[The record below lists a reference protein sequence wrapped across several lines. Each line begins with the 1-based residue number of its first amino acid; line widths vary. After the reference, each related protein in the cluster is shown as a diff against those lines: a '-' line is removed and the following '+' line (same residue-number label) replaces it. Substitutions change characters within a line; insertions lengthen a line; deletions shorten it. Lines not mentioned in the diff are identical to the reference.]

1 MPAGTETRTQ
11 KRRTYR
17 TEREMKTL
25 RYTYLVGLAL
35 TMLATLATGC
45 QDDPLFS
52 APGYNGNGTATR
64 AEMTQPGPLQ
74 QEGEYW
80 VASKRVPLVGV
91 GRIVDNISQGLVS
104 ISENAD
110 FNNVVDTNLNN
121 YTEISGVDVNALG
134 NQILSVK
141 DLYHTYQGNQA
152 VGFVIGNED
161 SGSLLDVS
169 VLEFLV
175 ISTYRDGQLVGT
187 YNVSSN
193 SNLLSLGVLSS
204 SSQALQTIS
213 VTAEEPFDEIML
225 ATTGVSANVN
235 WSGMKIYYAF
245 VGETPINYVYK
256 QEGSFPDAY
265 FLDTQLMGDELFTD
279 DDKEAA
285 EILNPNHEDG
295 ILFSSI
301 ILELGFAHRT
311 TLHYGQTV
319 EAGTEV
325 GFTYNT
331 ATIANLSLGTTV
343 KLTPYDTNGNAI
355 EQDIY
360 EKKGLIGLS
369 VTGGGNGTY
378 SLIPSKDIESLQISF
393 SAVGL
398 DLGGTRLMRAF
409 TREATTVDPTAY
421 FVAPYKVKTNASSYY
436 FMAPQEGASM
446 VDYQLA
452 SNPGGRAELAKTD
465 NGGYVLKGMLQGRTY
480 EVVFHCKGA
489 DGQEFISTTYVTR
502 VAGSTKD
509 CQTSYMVGQGF
520 SIAEAND
527 MSGIIIISGIKDDN
541 YIIDPDYTDNCASF
555 VSVTDIL
562 QHGVYAAVKSDNDL
576 QPAPGET
583 WRVGFTIKTGPGLL
597 GLQALKFF
605 SIALYKDGQ
614 EVQNGVA
621 ASNNTASVNLINL
634 GGDKVRI
641 SIETTQS
648 FDCIALRT
656 AGLLG
661 LNLESLEIYNAFYE
675 SASCE
680 EYEVMDYC
688 SQLMTPAQ
696 NNLRVDY
703 ANTGFTGIDV
713 GAGLYN
719 IGNMMDENTDNYTT
733 VTTVANIGQF
743 SLAFRFEKQTQANK
757 WIGLMLSTPSGLATV
772 DLLSSTTLKTTLNG
786 VVQETITQKEGGLLG
801 LELIGYENRRYIEA
815 TPTLEF
821 DGIIVEFNGI
831 NVAGDWLFYGLYGIK
846 DLNHNGTEDC
856 TEGEEDVEN
865 PGSITLTPVS
875 EHICN
880 EEGLEKV
887 AFDIQATLN
896 NGISSED
903 TYYLKWLS
911 ADSRSG
917 VIPVKVRTNITP
929 NRLVAADPALPLAL
943 PVGVYSLTL
952 YWQDITDDEIMQG
965 GATEEDFE
973 VSTGSALL
981 IIHPRQ
987 TTWTGGNSTDWND
1000 WSNWTDGSPWGCTDV
1015 IIPGGLQS
1023 YPILTQADYEAG
1035 MNNCARIHIEDG
1047 GQIVNTR
1054 HLNTYDGA
1062 WVDIQLEGGRYYM
1075 LASPLKDMAS
1085 GDWFISPDVTLAT
1098 STSMEGLPLFT
1109 TFNEITYP
1117 EQRTNPTVY
1126 QRLWST
1132 LAPVKNPDGYEA
1144 KDEVAPDETQ
1154 WTPPYNAVN
1163 QAYSLGMGFSLMAN
1177 KVEGNKYLFRFP
1189 KQHVTYH
1196 YYNLAGQPTGMT
1208 ESISRPSRTGRFID
1222 EAQWNND
1229 KLTVK
1234 QTNTEASTAFLVG
1247 NPFVSYLNLSAFM
1260 SANGISEVKLFDGTT
1275 NTNNSLILIDGEL
1288 VSNAGGYVRRNV
1300 MPMEAFFVM
1309 TPDGQAKSEMTVTFN
1324 ANMQTTDAGTT
1335 SAVTRSLPSD
1345 SFLRLSATLDGKT
1358 THALLRVSPTASA
1371 GVIPGEDTKLL
1382 VESEARPAVAI
1393 YTVADGQALDIQQVP
1408 DDVRRIPLGFYLPD
1422 GGSADIRLKAD
1433 FTDPQW
1439 HDWFLLDL
1447 RTGQRRRLNT
1457 ATLTLEDVR
1466 NGSGQ
1471 YALTRED

>member
-1 MPAGTETRTQ
+1 
-11 KRRTYR
+11 
-17 TEREMKTL
+17 MKTL
-25 RYTYLVGLAL
+25 RYTYLVGLTL

-52 APGYNGNGTATR
+52 APGYNGQGTTTR

-104 ISENAD
+104 ISDNAN
-110 FNNVVDTNLNN
+110 FNNIIDTNLNN
-121 YTEISGVDVNALG
+121 YTDISGVTVDALG

-141 DLYHTYQGNQA
+141 DLYHTYAGNQT
-152 VGFVIGNED
+152 VGFVIANED
-161 SGSLLDVS
+161 NGSLLDVS

-175 ISTYRDGQLVGT
+175 ISTYRDGDLVGT
-187 YNVSSN
+187 YNVSTN
-193 SNLLSLGVLSS
+193 SSLLSLGVLSS
-204 SSQALQTIS
+204 ASQALQTIS

-225 ATTGVSANVN
+225 ATTGVSADVD

-265 FLDTQLMGDELFTD
+265 FSDTQLITGGVDN
-279 DDKEAA
+279 
-285 EILNPNHEDG
+285 ILDPTHEEG
-295 ILFSSI
+295 VLFSSVL
-301 ILELGFAHRT
+301 LELGVPHKT
-311 TLHYGQTV
+311 TLNYGQTV
-319 EAGTEV
+319 EEGTEV
-325 GFTYNT
+325 GFIYST
-331 ATIANLSLGTTV
+331 ATIADLSLGTTV
-343 KLTPYDTNGNAI
+343 KLTPYDTNGDEI

-369 VTGGGNGTY
+369 VAGGGTGTY
-378 SLIPSKDIESLQISF
+378 SLIPSEDIKSLQISF

-398 DLGGTRLMRAF
+398 NLGGTRLMRAF

-520 SIAEAND
+520 SIVEDND
-527 MSGIIIISGIKDDN
+527 MVGITIISGIKDAEN
-541 YIIDPDYTDNCASF
+541 IIDLDYTDNCASF

-648 FDCIALRT
+648 FDCIALCT

-661 LNLESLEIYNAFYE
+661 LNLESLDIYNAFYE

-688 SQLMTPAQ
+688 SQLMTPTQ

-703 ANTGFTGIDV
+703 ANTGFTGIGV

-733 VTTVANIGQF
+733 VTTVADIGQF
-743 SLAFRFEKQTQANK
+743 SLAFRFEKQTQPNK

-772 DLLSSTTLKTTLNG
+772 DLLSSTTLKTTLND

-929 NRLVAADPALPLAL
+929 NRLVAADPAFPLAL

-952 YWQDITDDEIMQG
+952 YWQDISDDDVMQG

-987 TTWTGGNSTDWND
+987 TTWTGDNSTDWND

-1023 YPILTQADYEAG
+1023 YPILTKADYEAG

-1054 HLNTYDGA
+1054 YLNTYEGA
-1062 WVDIQLEGGRYYM
+1062 WVDVRLKSGQYAM
-1075 LASPLKDMAS
+1075 LTSPLKDMVS
-1085 GDWFISPDVTLAT
+1085 GDWFISPDVTLQ
-1098 STSMEGLPLFT
+1098 MPQDVDEGDNTLAFFT
-1109 TFNEITYP
+1109 KLNEVTYP
-1117 EQRTNPTVY
+1117 EDRDEPVIY

-1132 LAPVKNPDGYEA
+1132 NAPVKNPDGYDA
-1144 KDEVAPDETQ
+1144 VTEVTPDETQ
-1154 WTPPYNAVN
+1154 WTPPYNSVA
-1163 QAYSLGMGFSLMAN
+1163 QEYPLGMGFSVMAD
-1177 KVEGNKYLFRFP
+1177 KVSGQTYNFRFP
-1189 KQHVTYH
+1189 KQHRTYH
-1196 YYNLAGQPTGMT
+1196 YYNLLGNPTGQT
-1208 ESISRPSRTGRFID
+1208 ESIERPARTGRFID
-1222 EAQWNND
+1222 ENEWKDGKLTFTLTND
-1229 KLTVK
+1229 KE
-1234 QTNTEASTAFLVG
+1234 NDYFLIG
-1247 NPFVSYLNLSAFM
+1247 NPFVSHLNLSAFM
-1260 SANGISEVKLFDGTT
+1260 SVNNISEVKLFDSE
-1275 NTNNSLILIDGEL
+1275 NITNNSLILIDGEL
-1288 VSNAGGYVRRNV
+1288 ISNAGGYVQRNI
-1300 MPMEAFFVM
+1300 MPMEAFFAR
-1309 TPDGQAKSEMTVTFN
+1309 TPDGTRQKALTINFEGQMLTN
-1324 ANMQTTDAGTT
+1324 EPGTSGSP
-1335 SAVTRSLPSD
+1335 SAITRASRASSSLGPSL
-1345 SFLRLSATLDGKT
+1345 FLTASLGGTQSR
-1358 THALLRVSPTASA
+1358 ALLRVSPAASA
-1371 GVIPGEDTKLL
+1371 AVVPGEDTRLL
-1382 VESEARPAVAI
+1382 LEGEARPDVAI

-1408 DDVRRIPLGFYLPD
+1408 ADVDRIPLGFYLP
-1422 GGSADIRLKAD
+1422 GGDKADIRLTPE
-1433 FTDPQW
+1433 FTDPRW
-1439 HDWFLLDL
+1439 HDWWLVDL
-1447 RTGQRRRLNT
+1447 RTGQRRRLTT
-1457 ATLTLEDVR
+1457 ATITLHGVTS
-1466 NGSGQ
+1466 GSGQ
-1471 YALTRED
+1471 YALMKNSPINQ